1 MSAILLMTFFVASTE
16 GLVAKQAAA
25 LTPAVG
31 NGSATDGQRDAELE
45 TVGVATLRSSS
56 IADRLD
62 ALAQSPPA
70 TQTRMK
76 NSGMY
81 VGGLVMSGVGGY
93 MLGYGLSL
101 KQETVCATSRN
112 VIYCEEY
119 GKNKVALITGGA
131 GIAALG
137 FWLAHVG
144 GERVS
149 VAPSLDGIRVDLNVL
164 KWGRSETKR
173 LNDKKRKAF

>member
-1 MSAILLMTFFVASTE
+1 MRHSRLSRLMSAILLMTFFVASTE
-16 GLVAKQAAA
+16 GLGAKQAVA

-31 NGSATDGQRDAELE
+31 NDSSPDGQRDAELE
-45 TVGVATLRSSS
+45 TVGVATLRLGS
-56 IADRLD
+56 IVDRLD

-76 NSGMY
+76 NSGMW

-93 MLGYGLSL
+93 MLGYGLAV
-101 KQETVCATSRN
+101 KQETICAGAGN
-112 VIYCEEY
+112 LVYCEEY
-119 GKNKVALITGGA
+119 GKNKVTLIAGGA
-131 GIAALG
+131 GFAALG
-137 FWLAHVG
+137 IWLAHVG

-164 KWGRSETKR
+164 KWGR
-173 LNDKKRKAF
+173 